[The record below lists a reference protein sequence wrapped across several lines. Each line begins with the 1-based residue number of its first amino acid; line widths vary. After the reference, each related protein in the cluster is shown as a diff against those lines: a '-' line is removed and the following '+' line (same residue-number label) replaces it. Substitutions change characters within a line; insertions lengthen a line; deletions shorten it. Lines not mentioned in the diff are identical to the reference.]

1 MIALT
6 FVEKRIEEVSC
17 WHAARVFIKGLFS
30 TRSLDTIFPVKNLP
44 GRNWAHTKGKI
55 IIKIQS
61 NYQLYTDVF
70 PGYFLLVYLIF
81 CYHIV

>member
-6 FVEKRIEEVSC
+6 FVEKRIEDVSC

-30 TRSLDTIFPVKNLP
+30 TSSLDKIFPVKILP

-55 IIKIQS
+55 KIQS
-61 NYQLYTDVF
+61 NY
-70 PGYFLLVYLIF
+70 
-81 CYHIV
+81 